1 MKKEKMERLTKLQE
15 MQEEESEDGEMQG
28 SDDEDM
34 DEEEL
39 TGLAAKMA
47 RQAKFMKQRVGM
59 EDDEDDEE
67 EEEKKSAVWGKGK
80 KIYYGADNVDYE
92 LQSSDEE
99 APAEEEEAMKQLQ
112 KEIAAKMRP
121 EDYNDDDS
129 DEEGIEG
136 EESFEDAAKK
146 ESQPKKKNKVVDK
159 MVTDG
164 TIELKKDIAALSKE
178 EQMEVLMSDAP
189 ELVGLTTEL
198 QDNLNELRTKV
209 APLLEKVRGRKGATE
224 EGLNYLELKHML
236 LLSYCQAIVFYLLLK
251 AEGQSV
257 KDHPVV
263 GRLVDLKLSLERLRP
278 IEEKLQKQIEKLLN
292 SDLIEADEEETEAN
306 EKRENSKASKKAS
319 SEGKS
324 KNRKAAIEE
333 TGNGTNGHVEEADNM
348 LGIVSKQMLEER
360 SRLDART
367 QEGRHVAHVPVSN
380 AERKKAKRLKAST
393 GMTGTGDDFEDVV
406 DNDSGVSNGLLNAK
420 PRSLSQVIA
429 QAGRPFKKPQIISGD
444 ADLPVREELG
454 DRRRKLEI
462 QKTNKKIAMHDSDDH
477 ESNGRASS
485 IEPEEDEFYKQAKLL
500 KEAKQAA
507 KDSKYSR
514 TLLVPVEE
522 EDAEGKRSIT
532 WQMEK
537 NRGLTPH
544 RKKANKNPRKKY
556 KLKHEKA
563 VIRRK
568 GQVREMRQ
576 ATSNYG
582 GESTGIRTNISRS
595 VRFKN

>member
-1 MKKEKMERLTKLQE
+1 M
-15 MQEEESEDGEMQG
+15 SVF
-28 SDDEDM
+28 
-34 DEEEL
+34 
-39 TGLAAKMA
+39 AVA

>member
-1 MKKEKMERLTKLQE
+1 MQE

>member
-1 MKKEKMERLTKLQE
+1 
-15 MQEEESEDGEMQG
+15 
-28 SDDEDM
+28 
-34 DEEEL
+34 
-39 TGLAAKMA
+39 
-47 RQAKFMKQRVGM
+47 
-59 EDDEDDEE
+59 
-67 EEEKKSAVWGKGK
+67 
-80 KIYYGADNVDYE
+80 
-92 LQSSDEE
+92 
-99 APAEEEEAMKQLQ
+99 
-112 KEIAAKMRP
+112 
-121 EDYNDDDS
+121 
-129 DEEGIEG
+129 
-136 EESFEDAAKK
+136 
-146 ESQPKKKNKVVDK
+146 
-159 MVTDG
+159 
-164 TIELKKDIAALSKE
+164 
-178 EQMEVLMSDAP
+178 
-189 ELVGLTTEL
+189 
-198 QDNLNELRTKV
+198 
-209 APLLEKVRGRKGATE
+209 
-224 EGLNYLELKHML
+224 
-236 LLSYCQAIVFYLLLK
+236 
-251 AEGQSV
+251 
-257 KDHPVV
+257 
-263 GRLVDLKLSLERLRP
+263 
-278 IEEKLQKQIEKLLN
+278 
-292 SDLIEADEEETEAN
+292 
-306 EKRENSKASKKAS
+306 
-319 SEGKS
+319 
-324 KNRKAAIEE
+324 
-333 TGNGTNGHVEEADNM
+333 M